1 MKKTLLA
8 ATMLISACIAT
19 AQDYHKIDSLK
30 TILNTL
36 PPLNGTDADTTR
48 MQVCLDIGYLYEY
61 YIPDSAIWWYS
72 SITDTSFNAEKIK
85 LFQKNAIINAEG
97 LMYIGIVAYY
107 LGYYSSAILYYER
120 SLKIFEELGYKS
132 GISSSLNNLGNVAS
146 LQGNYVAAQSYFE
159 RSLKVWEK
167 IGDKSSISE
176 CLNNLGNV
184 ASEQGNYSAATLYYE
199 RSLKI
204 LEELGEITG
213 ISTCIQ
219 NLGCVALDQGNYSL
233 AILYFNHSLKIFE
246 ELGNKSGISSCLNN
260 LGVAAKNQGNYAA
273 AISCFERSLKI
284 CEEIGEKARLA
295 SNYPALAK
303 AYIQMNM
310 EEKALPLYLTSQEI
324 TISLLKDN
332 FTILSEVE
340 KSLYL
345 DKTKDVFN
353 NINEFNLHYGN
364 QFDSLA
370 GDCYNNELILKG
382 LLLNSTGS
390 MLNAV
395 YNSQDTALKNT
406 YFRLKQYRD
415 EISALQGVP
424 IEEREKDME
433 SLEKLANDEER
444 KLVKMSSQ
452 FNDMQKLYSYR
463 WQDVQLAM
471 KPGEAAVEFLEINH
485 TILRSDTCKNDSIT
499 YAALVLKPGDKYPVM
514 VPLCSYDELSALFF
528 SGSIESSSE
537 LLAERGMIFKNQI
550 IDFATCYQLIWQPLE
565 NYLNGIKTVYFAP
578 AGLLNKVS
586 FAALI
591 TPDNNLLLDKLNL
604 ISLTSTKVLIEKQQ
618 NDPFRMSNIALFGG
632 ISYETDNLLTNVL
645 SQWHQLPTDSLNNQ
659 MREINTNAT
668 IAWKYLP
675 GTLSETENIQK
686 ILQKKKHNV
695 ALYSGSQATEEVFK
709 SLQFENA
716 PEIIHVATH
725 GFSIPLGDKQN
736 AYKIYENSFVQ
747 NNNPLFRTGLLFAG
761 AERTWDKNK
770 PVEGIEDG
778 ILTAYEVSNM
788 NLSNTQLV
796 VLSACETGLGEVKG
810 SEGVYGLQRA
820 FKMAGVQHIIMS
832 LWSVPDKETGI
843 FMEKFYKNLVKLND
857 VRKAF
862 TKTQHYMRKKY
873 EPYYWAA
880 FVLVE

>member
-260 LGVAAKNQGNYAA
+260 LGVAAKNQGNYSAALSYYESSLKISEELGDKSGISKCLTNLGVVAMNQGNYAA

-452 FNDMQKLYSYR
+452 FDDMQKLYSFR
-463 WQDVQLAM
+463 WQDVQMAM

-485 TILRSDTCKNDSIT
+485 KIFRSDTCTNDSIT
-499 YAALVLKPGDKYPVM
+499 YAALVLKPGDKYPIM

-537 LLAERGMIFKNQI
+537 LLADRGMIFKDGV
-550 IDFATCYQLIWQPLE
+550 IDFA
-565 NYLNGIKTVYFAP
+565 
-578 AGLLNKVS
+578 
-586 FAALI
+586 
-591 TPDNNLLLDKLNL
+591 
-604 ISLTSTKVLIEKQQ
+604 
-618 NDPFRMSNIALFGG
+618 
-632 ISYETDNLLTNVL
+632 
-645 SQWHQLPTDSLNNQ
+645 
-659 MREINTNAT
+659 
-668 IAWKYLP
+668 
-675 GTLSETENIQK
+675 
-686 ILQKKKHNV
+686 
-695 ALYSGSQATEEVFK
+695 
-709 SLQFENA
+709 
-716 PEIIHVATH
+716 
-725 GFSIPLGDKQN
+725 
-736 AYKIYENSFVQ
+736 
-747 NNNPLFRTGLLFAG
+747 
-761 AERTWDKNK
+761 
-770 PVEGIEDG
+770 
-778 ILTAYEVSNM
+778 
-788 NLSNTQLV
+788 
-796 VLSACETGLGEVKG
+796 
-810 SEGVYGLQRA
+810 
-820 FKMAGVQHIIMS
+820 
-832 LWSVPDKETGI
+832 
-843 FMEKFYKNLVKLND
+843 
-857 VRKAF
+857 
-862 TKTQHYMRKKY
+862 
-873 EPYYWAA
+873 
-880 FVLVE
+880 